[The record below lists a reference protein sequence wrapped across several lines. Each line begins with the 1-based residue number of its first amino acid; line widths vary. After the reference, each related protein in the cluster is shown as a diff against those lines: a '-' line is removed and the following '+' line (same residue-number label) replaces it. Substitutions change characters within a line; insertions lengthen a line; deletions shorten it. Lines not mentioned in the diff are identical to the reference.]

1 MKKKI
6 LLMITVLMLSLLL
19 LTGCRYSI
27 SASPEINTDV
37 VRISAPYEHSAPPD
51 DSSMPFYGGWE
62 EYDDDFDYDDDYYYG
77 DHSYDYE
84 YVLGME
90 TSSAFGYIVIVVFG
104 YVAPLV
110 LIILSLVF
118 YLKSNSKRRYAW
130 FIMTGTGL
138 AIALLSTLYMLLTM

>member
-1 MKKKI
+1 
-6 LLMITVLMLSLLL
+6 MITVLMLSLLL

-51 DSSMPFYGGWE
+51 DSSMPYYGGWE
-62 EYDDDFDYDDDYYYG
+62 EYDNDFGFDSDFSYDDYDYYDDDYYYG
-77 DHSYDYE
+77 
-84 YVLGME
+84 VR
-90 TSSAFGYIVIVVFG
+90 TSSAFGYVVIVVFG
-104 YVAPLV
+104 YVAPLA

-130 FIMTGTGL
+130 FIMTGIGL